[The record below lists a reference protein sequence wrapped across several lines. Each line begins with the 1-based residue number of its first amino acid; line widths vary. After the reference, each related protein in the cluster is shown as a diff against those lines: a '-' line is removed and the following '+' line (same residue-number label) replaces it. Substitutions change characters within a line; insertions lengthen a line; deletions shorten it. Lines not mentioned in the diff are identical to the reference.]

1 MQQIIYFFIRNK
13 NFLIF
18 VFLFVVSVLLT
29 IQSHNYHSDK
39 FFSSANSFTGSIYS
53 FQHNMKEY
61 FHLRKENEKLLEEN
75 LFLHRQLEYYRES
88 AEGKGL
94 DTLVFP
100 KFEYLSSVV
109 INNNFS
115 HSKNYLT
122 INKGEKQGV
131 KTDMGVVSDKGLV
144 GIVGR
149 VSKNYST
156 IQSILNTNSRINA
169 KLQKSGHF
177 GTLIWNTNDP
187 NIVQLTDIPRLAEIH
202 AGDTVTTGGRSI
214 IFPEGIPVGTVID
227 FQPDSKDDNY
237 YKVNVRLFNDMTSL
251 QFVYLIE
258 NTEAEEILNLEKSVE
273 DGE

>member
-88 AEGKGL
+88 AEDKGL

-202 AGDTVTTGGRSI
+202 SGDTVTTGGRSI